1 MFDVLGP
8 GLIGPY
14 FLLEFAVLMYVL
26 TTLRPGFPYVRLI
39 SVGIGAFL
47 VLSLADFLGPDW
59 LHYLIENLWSFIGQR
74 VGQVF

>member
-26 TTLRPGFPYVRLI
+26 LTLRPGFPYLRVITFLAVFYVVYFNFG
-39 SVGIGAFL
+39 VGTMIGHQL
-47 VLSLADFLGPDW
+47 V
-59 LHYLIENLWSFIGQR
+59 EVLWQFIGQR
-74 VGQVF
+74 IAGLF